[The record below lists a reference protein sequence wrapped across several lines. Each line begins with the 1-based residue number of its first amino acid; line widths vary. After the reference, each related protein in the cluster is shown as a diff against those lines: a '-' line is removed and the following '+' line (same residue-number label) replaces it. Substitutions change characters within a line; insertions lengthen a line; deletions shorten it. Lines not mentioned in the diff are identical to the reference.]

1 MKSIQYSLVVLA
13 EAWPTSPDSF
23 AIESAFA
30 GHLRMLKERL
40 GDDVDLVVASPRMP
54 AEEFAAKSVSLAR
67 VERTEGIT
75 YFELCGGRAG
85 PLRYLLTALPINLW
99 RTLQLAKRSR
109 VVHAGPSNVLR
120 ILEILSL
127 LWAVLLRRRSIYV
140 VDLDWRQSRSLQQTA
155 GRLSAPAN
163 LCHRLLVSPFMALQ
177 TWLAVRFCSH
187 VMFKSEGLVRDYGR
201 GREHVRFI
209 LDAAHSA
216 GAIISVEDLERRI
229 MANASAARLEL
240 VYFGRLV
247 PRKGV
252 AHCIEAIRLAR
263 ASGADCRL
271 TVIGQ
276 GPDREHLKALAAE
289 MRASVRFLDA
299 LPYGPELFAAVD
311 RAQVLLAAPL
321 SEDTPRSALDAMARG
336 LAVVA
341 YDIAY
346 YQYLADASGAVVTA
360 PFNDPAGLASAITK
374 LARDRVRLASCM
386 RSARLFAADNTQDI
400 WMDRRFRWL
409 DKYCGVVSLQ
419 AADPARR

>member
-1 MKSIQYSLVVLA
+1 MKPIQYSLVVLA
-13 EAWPTSPDSF
+13 EAWPTSSDSF

-30 GHLRMLKERL
+30 GHLRMLKARL
-40 GDDVDLVVASPRMP
+40 GDDVHLVVASPRMP
-54 AEEFAAKSVSLAR
+54 AEDFAAKRVSLER
-67 VERTEGIT
+67 VERAEGIT

-85 PLRYLLTALPINLW
+85 PLRYLLTALPVNLW
-99 RTLQLAKRSR
+99 RTLQLARRSR
-109 VVHAGPSNVLR
+109 VVHAGPSEALR

-127 LWAVLLRRRSIYV
+127 IWAVLLRRRSIYV

-155 GRLSAPAN
+155 GTLSAQAN
-163 LCHRLLVSPFMALQ
+163 LRHRMLASPFMTLQ
-177 TWLAVRFCSH
+177 TWLAVRLCSH
-187 VMFKSEGLVRDYGR
+187 VMLKSEGLVRDFGR

-216 GAIISVEDLERRI
+216 GAIVSVEDLERRI
-229 MANASAARLEL
+229 TANASEGRLDL

-247 PRKGV
+247 QRKGV
-252 AHCIEAIRLAR
+252 AHCIEAIRIAR
-263 ASGADCRL
+263 ASGVDCRL

-276 GPDREHLKALAAE
+276 GPERGHLKALAAE
-289 MRASVRFLDA
+289 MHASVRFLDA
-299 LPYGPELFAAVD
+299 LPYGPELFAEVD
-311 RAQVLLAAPL
+311 RAEVLLAAPL

-360 PFNDPAGLASAITK
+360 PFNDPAGLASAITV
-374 LARDRVRLASCM
+374 LARDRVRLAGCM
-386 RSARLFAADNTQDI
+386 RSARAFAADNTQDI

-409 DKYCGVVSLQ
+409 NKYCGIV
-419 AADPARR
+419 